1 MDKATAL
8 FRNLPAWDKD
18 FRRVAWGFFKAALRP
33 DLSSPDTLEVVEASR
48 RQPPPPFQFSLYDD
62 GCPILVNT
70 EDGET
75 IKNPRRRDAMR
86 EYMKLHYSTSGFHIL
101 RNHRTLSMSL
111 QVSPLGARNVRHPG
125 THSTRTR
132 PSFSLQARCRSVSS
146 SRTRAT

>member
-8 FRNLPAWDKD
+8 FRNVPAWDKD
-18 FRRVAWGFFKAALRP
+18 FRRVAWEFFKAALRP
-33 DLSSPDTLEVVEASR
+33 NLSSPDTLKVVEASR

-86 EYMKLHYSTSGFHIL
+86 EYMKLHYS
-101 RNHRTLSMSL
+101 
-111 QVSPLGARNVRHPG
+111 
-125 THSTRTR
+125 
-132 PSFSLQARCRSVSS
+132 RSSIHV
-146 SRTRAT
+146 